1 MNTKFLMMAS
11 AIAMGIAG
19 IFFTFLPEEIISYA
33 GFTITEL
40 NTLSLQI
47 LGALYLA
54 FAVLN
59 WMARANLIG
68 GIYSKPVAMG
78 NFAHFFIAGI
88 TLIKGALANQYV
100 LSLWISGIIYSVF
113 AIMFATVAFGN
124 PLKND

>member
-47 LGALYLA
+47 LGALYFA